1 MLRAPRTRA
10 RGARGGPGAR
20 GRTRGQSRPP
30 GARWPAGR
38 RETWDARVRVGRTT
52 ARCPG
57 ARSTVRAGRRAARF
71 GRWAGRSRPSRP
83 GGPAPGPCPRLLTS
97 AGQFSAM
104 SHRREAGWGEQTPLP
119 SPTRNEAVGI
129 PSPPGARRVRQ
140 VLAPAAGRGGEG
152 GSLGGHGES
161 LKIPRL
167 PFYRREHGSETSK
180 KLDLEE
186 RVRGPGG

>member
-30 GARWPAGR
+30 GAHWPAGR
-38 RETWDARVRVGRTT
+38 REAWDARVGRTT

-57 ARSTVRAGRRAARF
+57 AESTVRAGRRTARF
-71 GRWAGRSRPSRP
+71 GRSAGRSRPSRP

-104 SHRREAGWGEQTPLP
+104 SHRREAGGGNRLP
-119 SPTRNEAVGI
+119 SPPPLGTRPLGYHPLPRCAPG
-129 PSPPGARRVRQ
+129 SPGACSC
-140 VLAPAAGRGGEG
+140 GRWGREG
-152 GSLGGHGES
+152 WDPGWPQRKFENT
-161 LKIPRL
+161 
-167 PFYRREHGSETSK
+167 ETSF
-180 KLDLEE
+180 LPEGARL
-186 RVRGPGG
+186 